1 MVKNFLIDMGTVT
14 KKLFNI
20 LDKSKE
26 DNLSPETLE
35 YVNKLRSEVETLK
48 KMEED
53 IVNRAYINGYDDC
66 EVKRNRKMN
75 YFLYTYD
82 MNKLFNL

>member
-35 YVNKLRSEVETLK
+35 YVNKLRSEVEALK

-66 EVKRNRKMN
+66 EVNRNKKMN

>member
-1 MVKNFLIDMGTVT
+1 METTVKKIY
-14 KKLFNI
+14 NI
-20 LDKSKE
+20 LDNSKTE
-26 DNLSPETLE
+26 NLSPETLQ
-35 YVNKLRSEVETLK
+35 YVEELKLKVEELK
-48 KMEED
+48 KIEEN

>member
-1 MVKNFLIDMGTVT
+1 MGTT
-14 KKLFNI
+14 IKKLYNI
-20 LDKSKE
+20 LDNSKTE
-26 DNLSPETLE
+26 NLSPETLQ
-35 YVNKLRSEVETLK
+35 YVEELKLKVEELK
-48 KMEED
+48 KIEED

>member
-1 MVKNFLIDMGTVT
+1 MGTTV
-14 KKLFNI
+14 KKLYNI
-20 LDKSKE
+20 LDNSKTE
-26 DNLSPETLE
+26 NLSPETLQ
-35 YVNKLRSEVETLK
+35 YVEELKLKVEELK
-48 KMEED
+48 KIEEN

>member
-1 MVKNFLIDMGTVT
+1 METTV
-14 KKLFNI
+14 KKLYNI
-20 LDKSKE
+20 LDNSKTE
-26 DNLSPETLE
+26 NLSPETLQ
-35 YVNKLRSEVETLK
+35 YVEKLKLKVEELK
-48 KMEED
+48 KIEEN

>member
-1 MVKNFLIDMGTVT
+1 MGTTV
-14 KKLFNI
+14 KKLYNI
-20 LDKSKE
+20 LENSKTE
-26 DNLSPETLE
+26 NLSPETLQ
-35 YVNKLRSEVETLK
+35 YVEELKLKVEELK
-48 KMEED
+48 KIEEN

>member
-1 MVKNFLIDMGTVT
+1 METTV
-14 KKLFNI
+14 KKLYNI
-20 LDKSKE
+20 LDNSKTE
-26 DNLSPETLE
+26 NLSPETLQ
-35 YVNKLRSEVETLK
+35 YVEELKLKVEELK
-48 KMEED
+48 KIEEN

>member
-1 MVKNFLIDMGTVT
+1 METTV
-14 KKLFNI
+14 KKLYNI
-20 LDKSKE
+20 LENSKTE
-26 DNLSPETLE
+26 NLSPETLQ
-35 YVNKLRSEVETLK
+35 YVEKLKLKVEELK
-48 KMEED
+48 KIEEN

>member
-1 MVKNFLIDMGTVT
+1 MGTTV
-14 KKLFNI
+14 KKLYNI
-20 LDKSKE
+20 LDNSKTE
-26 DNLSPETLE
+26 NLSPETLQ
-35 YVNKLRSEVETLK
+35 YVEELKLKVEELK
-48 KMEED
+48 KIEED